1 MLKAAAL
8 RIGSLKT
15 IKSIVTYN
23 LASVLPAV
31 IGFLIT
37 PLLSYYLTPS
47 DYSVIALISTY
58 LLLVQPFVGFVASGL
73 ITVEYFNLKNKPKEF
88 SSLFSSIL
96 FVPVIPVILLT
107 IITWVYFKPLCAL
120 ASLPA
125 NGPMVL
131 PLYLIAFFVITNE
144 TLAAYLVIEKKHN
157 SYAIVSIGRAIVEVT
172 LTWILVVKKGMSWE
186 GRIYALY
193 ISTLLMFILSMIIF
207 YREKLISLKSIQKK
221 YVYAG
226 LVFGSPLIFHM
237 LGKFAINQ
245 SDRIF
250 LAKLAT
256 KEDLGIYNMAY
267 MFGSLSLFYIAA
279 LNNYLTPYLFERL
292 ARKTEKDN
300 REIIKA
306 IKLSFLSIVG
316 VSILVIAFSVFCYYF
331 LISRQYFR
339 GIFYVPWI
347 ALSYGFWGGYILFS
361 AFFFYSQD
369 TKFLGK
375 LGIFNALVNMA
386 LNFIFIKLFGA
397 FGAVLA
403 TLLSFSFVFVI
414 VFFSSKRTFNVPW
427 FAKNNS

>member
-1 MLKAAAL
+1 MLK
-8 RIGSLKT
+8 IGSSKT

-23 LASVLPAV
+23 VASVLPAV

-37 PLLSYYLTPS
+37 PLLSYYLSPS

-58 LLLVQPFVGFVASGL
+58 LLLVQPFVGFVASSL
-73 ITVEYFNLKNKPKEF
+73 ITVEYFNLKDKPREF

-96 FVPVIPVILLT
+96 LIPIIPVILLT
-107 IITWVYFKPLCAL
+107 LITWFYFKPMCAL

-131 PLYLIAFFVITNE
+131 PLYLIAFLVITNE
-144 TLAAYLVIEKKHN
+144 TLAAYLVIKKKHT
-157 SYAIVSIGRAIVEVT
+157 SYAIVSIGKAIVEVT

-193 ISTLLMFILSMIIF
+193 ISTFLMFVLAMIIF
-207 YREKLISLKSIQKK
+207 YREKLLTLKGIKKK

-226 LVFGSPLIFHM
+226 LVFGIPLIFHM

-250 LAKLAT
+250 LAKLTT

-279 LNNYLTPYLFERL
+279 LNNYLMPYLFERL
-292 ARKTEKDN
+292 ALKTEKGS

-316 VSILVIAFSVFCYYF
+316 VSFLVVVFGVFCYNF
-331 LISRQYFR
+331 LISKQYFR
-339 GIFYVPWI
+339 GLYYVPWI
-347 ALSYGFWGGYILFS
+347 ALSYIFWGGYILFS
-361 AFFFYSQD
+361 GFFFHAQK

-375 LGIFNALVNMA
+375 LGIFNVLVNLL
-386 LNFIFIKLFGA
+386 LNYILIKTFGTI
-397 FGAVLA
+397 GAVFA
-403 TLLSFSFVFVI
+403 TLISFMLVFFI
-414 VFFSSKRTFNVPW
+414 VFFSSKKIFDGKWVHTKYFL
-427 FAKNNS
+427 

>member
-8 RIGSLKT
+8 RTGSAKT
-15 IKSIVTYN
+15 IKSIVIYN
-23 LASVLPAV
+23 LASVLPAA

-37 PLLSYYLTPS
+37 PLLSYYLTPA
-47 DYSVIALISTY
+47 DYAVIALINTY

-73 ITVEYFNLKNKPKEF
+73 ITVEYFNLKDKPGEF
-88 SSLFSSIL
+88 SSLFSSIML
-96 FVPVIPVILLT
+96 IPVIPVILLT
-107 IITWVYFKPLCAL
+107 LVTWFYFKPLCAL

-125 NGPMVL
+125 NEPMVL
-131 PLYLIAFFVITNE
+131 PLYFVAFLVITNE
-144 TLAAYLVIEKKHN
+144 VLAAYLVIEKKHT
-157 SYAIVSIGRAIVEVT
+157 SYAIVSIGKAFVEVT
-172 LTWILVVKKGMSWE
+172 LTWVLVVKKGMSWE

-193 ISTLLMFILSMIIF
+193 ISTFLMFVLAMVIF
-207 YREKLISLKSIQKK
+207 YRHRLLTLKGIQKK
-221 YVYAG
+221 YIYAG
-226 LVFGSPLIFHM
+226 LVFGMPLIFHM

-300 REIIKA
+300 REIVKA
-306 IKLSFLSIVG
+306 IKLSFLSLVG

-331 LISRQYFR
+331 LISKQYFS
-339 GIFYVPWI
+339 GLAYVPWI
-347 ALSYGFWGGYILFS
+347 ALSYVFWGGYILFS

-375 LGIFNALVNMA
+375 LGIFNALVNML
-386 LNFIFIKLFGA
+386 LNFVFIKMFGA

-414 VFFSSKRTFNVPW
+414 VFFYSKRTFNVRW
-427 FAKNNS
+427 FSRKK

>member
-8 RIGSLKT
+8 RIGSAKT
-15 IKSIVTYN
+15 IKSIVIYN
-23 LASVLPAV
+23 IASVLPAA
-31 IGFLIT
+31 ISFLIT
-37 PLLSYYLTPS
+37 PLLSYYLTPA
-47 DYSVIALISTY
+47 DYSVIALINTY

-73 ITVEYFNLKNKPKEF
+73 ITVEYFNLKDKPREF

-96 FVPVIPVILLT
+96 LIPIIPVIVLT
-107 IITWVYFKPLCAL
+107 LVTWVYFKPLCNL

-131 PLYLIAFFVITNE
+131 PLYFIAFLVITNE
-144 TLAAYLVIEKKHN
+144 VLAAYLVIKKKHT
-157 SYAIVSIGRAIVEVT
+157 SYAIVSIGKAILEVT
-172 LTWILVVKKGMSWE
+172 LTWLLVIKKGMSWE

-193 ISTLLMFILSMIIF
+193 ISTFLMFALAMVIF
-207 YREKLISLKSIQKK
+207 FRENLLTIRDIQKK
-221 YVYAG
+221 YIYAG
-226 LVFGSPLIFHM
+226 LVFGMPLIFHM

-292 ARKTEKDN
+292 ARKTEKDS
-300 REIIKA
+300 REIVKA
-306 IKLSFLSIVG
+306 IRLSFLSIIG

-331 LISRQYFR
+331 LISKQYFR
-339 GIFYVPWI
+339 GLFYIPWI
-347 ALSYGFWGGYILFS
+347 ALSYILWGGYNLF
-361 AFFFYSQD
+361 AGFFFFAQK

-375 LGIFNALVNMA
+375 LGVLNAVANMI
-386 LNFIFIKLFGA
+386 LNFVLIKTFGT

-403 TLLSFSFVFVI
+403 TLLSFLLVFLI
-414 VFFSSKRTFNVPW
+414 IFFYSKKLFTAKWFNIKRP
-427 FAKNNS
+427 